1 MVSVSQ
7 ALNMP
12 FKVQVF
18 DLTGK
23 LVQEL
28 KSEGKNLEF
37 KIESK
42 GVFRVRVMSARAS
55 EMFTVKAY

>member
-7 ALNMP
+7 VNKAP

-28 KSEGKNLEF
+28 KSEGRNLEF
-37 KIESK
+37 KIQNK
-42 GVFRVRVMSARAS
+42 GVFRVRVVSGSKNEVFM
-55 EMFTVKAY
+55 VKSY